1 MSVEHPAVQLPYTD
15 ILYEVR
21 DLIATIA
28 IDRPKTLNA
37 VNQHTIHELEHAM
50 LRADADRS
58 VGVIVLTGVGDRA
71 FCSGGDVNWERDGGT
86 RDEHYELNRIIVD
99 LGKPV
104 IARVNGYAVGGG
116 NHLAYFCDITIA
128 AEHAIF
134 GQNGPRIGS
143 PAGGYMV
150 SHAANILGHKR
161 ARELWMLCRRYT
173 ARQMYEWGLVN
184 AVVPKEQLD
193 AEVQKWA
200 NEMLSLSPTCLK
212 IVKTSLRQHMDA
224 IMGLEMHDVIA
235 KVAPG
240 YFDSGEQL
248 EGTSAFLEK
257 RKPNFDRWR

>member
-1 MSVEHPAVQLPYTD
+1 
-15 ILYEVR
+15 
-21 DLIATIA
+21 
-28 IDRPKTLNA
+28 
-37 VNQHTIHELEHAM
+37 
-50 LRADADRS
+50 
-58 VGVIVLTGVGDRA
+58 
-71 FCSGGDVNWERDGGT
+71 
-86 RDEHYELNRIIVD
+86 
-99 LGKPV
+99 
-104 IARVNGYAVGGG
+104 G

-224 IMGLEMHDVIA
+224 IMGLE
-235 KVAPG
+235 
-240 YFDSGEQL
+240 
-248 EGTSAFLEK
+248 
-257 RKPNFDRWR
+257 

>member
-1 MSVEHPAVQLPYTD
+1 
-15 ILYEVR
+15 
-21 DLIATIA
+21 
-28 IDRPKTLNA
+28 
-37 VNQHTIHELEHAM
+37 
-50 LRADADRS
+50 
-58 VGVIVLTGVGDRA
+58 
-71 FCSGGDVNWERDGGT
+71 
-86 RDEHYELNRIIVD
+86 
-99 LGKPV
+99 
-104 IARVNGYAVGGG
+104 
-116 NHLAYFCDITIA
+116 
-128 AEHAIF
+128 
-134 GQNGPRIGS
+134 
-143 PAGGYMV
+143 
-150 SHAANILGHKR
+150 
-161 ARELWMLCRRYT
+161 
-173 ARQMYEWGLVN
+173 LVN